1 MGSAIRVAVIGC
13 GYWGKNLVRNFF
25 ELLGGLYAVCDEKKV
40 VAKEMAETYNVKAL
54 TFNEVIESN
63 VDAVVIASPAS
74 KHAEHVK
81 QSLLAGKHVFVEKPI
96 AISVK
101 DAEELCLIANKVNKK
116 LA

>member
-25 ELLGGLYAVCDEKKV
+25 ELGVLYAVCDEKKV
-40 VAKEMAETYNVKAL
+40 VANEMAETYNVKAL

-63 VDAVVIASPAS
+63 IDAVVIASPAS

-101 DAEELCLIANKVNKK
+101 DATNDIANKRSS
-116 LA
+116 LSI